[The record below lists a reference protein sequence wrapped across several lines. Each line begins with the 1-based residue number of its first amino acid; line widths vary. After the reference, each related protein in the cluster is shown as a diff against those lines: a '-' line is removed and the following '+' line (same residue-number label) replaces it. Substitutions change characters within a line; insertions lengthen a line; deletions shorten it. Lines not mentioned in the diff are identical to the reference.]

1 MSDASDIILYNRGT
15 QEQCNAPLHFTQDTT
30 IWKAHLY
37 KSSRMSY
44 ETPSDVMRFDGGTQE
59 LHTQYSTLQMTQDG
73 ETQELHTPN
82 DTRHH

>member
-15 QEQCNAPLHFTQDTT
+15 QEQCNAPLHFPQDTT

-37 KSSRMSY
+37 KWSSMSY